1 MSNTD
6 LTPEESI
13 RKYFRG
19 NVDLYVQ
26 AAKKVGLPV
35 DEENL
40 QSIMD
45 NAEIILEEDEST
57 TGTFAVSREKIIV
70 NMNNFK
76 KNGSSRNTFLL
87 LHEIAHLDSAVLAEL
102 DTDPHGVFQRLKD
115 IEQMTPGDG
124 VSGLNAYFGII
135 AIDEVLAQW
144 TCDELHAAIHNKE
157 RSVHEYSEGPL
168 GSRVKFRSDF
178 TKDDIYSPLE
188 EVVEKLLQSSGFK
201 DLREFACKALA
212 SDMSVVDMI
221 QGDNFRALC
230 QIGIIC
236 CAIYNE
242 NGFYDAK
249 NVSREEVEHA
259 FENLHRFSDYGENG
273 GQHEIE

>member
-1 MSNTD
+1 MSNN
-6 LTPEESI
+6 LTSEKSI
-13 RKYFRG
+13 RRYFRG
-19 NVDLYVQ
+19 NIDLYVQ
-26 AAKKVGLPV
+26 AAKKVGLPA

-40 QSIMD
+40 QSVID
-45 NAEIILEEDEST
+45 NAKIIIEDDESSK
-57 TGTFAVSREKIIV
+57 GTFSVNKKTIAV
-70 NMNNFK
+70 NMNRFK
-76 KNGSSRNTFLL
+76 KNGFSRNTFLL
-87 LHEIAHLDSAVLAEL
+87 LHEIAHLDSAVSAEL
-102 DTDPHGVFQRLKD
+102 FMDQSGLFQKLKD
-115 IEQMTPGDG
+115 TAQMTPGDD
-124 VSGLNAYFGII
+124 VSGLNAYFGIM

-144 TCDELHAAIHNKE
+144 TCDELHAAIHKKE

-168 GSRVKFRSDF
+168 GSKVKFKSDF

-188 EVVEKLLQSSGFK
+188 EVVEKLLQSLGFK

-249 NVSREEVEHA
+249 KVSREEVEHA

>member
-6 LTPEESI
+6 LTTEESI
-13 RKYFRG
+13 RRYFRG
-19 NVDLYVQ
+19 NIDLYVQ
-26 AAKKVGLPV
+26 AAKKVGLPA

-40 QSIMD
+40 QSVIE
-45 NAEIILEEDEST
+45 NAQIIIEDDESSK
-57 TGTFAVSREKIIV
+57 GTFTVNKKMIKV
-70 NMNNFK
+70 NMNRFK

-87 LHEIAHLDSAVLAEL
+87 LHEIAHLDSAVSSEL
-102 DTDPHGVFQRLKD
+102 FMEQSGLFQKLKATA
-115 IEQMTPGDG
+115 QMSPCDD

-135 AIDEVLAQW
+135 AVDEVLAQW
-144 TCDELHAAIHNKE
+144 TCDELHAAIHKEE

-168 GSRVKFRSDF
+168 GSKVKFKSDF

-188 EVVEKLLQSSGFK
+188 EVVEKLLQSLGFK

-249 NVSREEVEHA
+249 KVSREEVEHA

>member
-1 MSNTD
+1 MSNN
-6 LTPEESI
+6 LTSKESI
-13 RKYFRG
+13 RQYFRG
-19 NVDLYVQ
+19 NIDLYVQ
-26 AAKKVGLPV
+26 AAKKVGLPA

-40 QSIMD
+40 QSVID
-45 NAEIILEEDEST
+45 NAEIIIEDDESSK
-57 TGTFAVSREKIIV
+57 GTFSVNKKTIMV
-70 NMNNFK
+70 NMNSFK

-87 LHEIAHLDSAVLAEL
+87 LHEIAHLDSAVSSEL
-102 DTDPHGVFQRLKD
+102 FMDQSGLFQKLKATA
-115 IEQMTPGDG
+115 QMSPGDD

-135 AIDEVLAQW
+135 AVDEVLAQW
-144 TCDELHAAIHNKE
+144 TCDELHAAIHKEE

-168 GSRVKFRSDF
+168 GSRVKFKSDF

-188 EVVEKLLQSSGFK
+188 EVVENLLHSLGFK

-249 NVSREEVEHA
+249 KVSREDVEHA

>member
-1 MSNTD
+1 MSNN
-6 LTPEESI
+6 LTSKESI
-13 RKYFRG
+13 RQYFRG
-19 NVDLYVQ
+19 NIDLYVQ
-26 AAKKVGLPV
+26 AAKKVGLPA

-40 QSIMD
+40 QSVID
-45 NAEIILEEDEST
+45 NAEIIIEDDESSK
-57 TGTFAVSREKIIV
+57 GTFSVNKKTIMV
-70 NMNNFK
+70 NMNRFK
-76 KNGSSRNTFLL
+76 KNGSPRNTFLL
-87 LHEIAHLDSAVLAEL
+87 LHEIAHLDSAVSSEL
-102 DTDPHGVFQRLKD
+102 FMDQSGLFQKLKATA
-115 IEQMTPGDG
+115 QMLPGDD

-144 TCDELHAAIHNKE
+144 TCDELHAAIHKEE

-168 GSRVKFRSDF
+168 GSRVKFKSDF

-188 EVVEKLLQSSGFK
+188 EVVENLLHSLGFK

-249 NVSREEVEHA
+249 KVSREEVEQA

>member
-1 MSNTD
+1 MSNN
-6 LTPEESI
+6 LTSEESI
-13 RKYFRG
+13 RQYFRG
-19 NVDLYVQ
+19 NIDLYVQ
-26 AAKKVGLPV
+26 SAKKVGLPA

-40 QSIMD
+40 QSVID
-45 NAEIILEEDEST
+45 NAKIIIEDDESYK
-57 TGTFAVSREKIIV
+57 GTFSVNKKTIMV
-70 NMNNFK
+70 NMNRFK
-76 KNGSSRNTFLL
+76 KNGFSRNTFLL
-87 LHEIAHLDSAVLAEL
+87 LHEIAHLDSAVSAEL
-102 DTDPHGVFQRLKD
+102 FMDQSGLFQKLKD
-115 IEQMTPGDG
+115 TAQMTPGDD

-135 AIDEVLAQW
+135 AVDEVLAQW
-144 TCDELHAAIHNKE
+144 TCDELHAAIHKKE

-168 GSRVKFRSDF
+168 GSRVKFKSDY

-188 EVVEKLLQSSGFK
+188 EVVEKLLQSLGFK

-249 NVSREEVEHA
+249 KVSREEVEHA

>member
-1 MSNTD
+1 MSNN
-6 LTPEESI
+6 LTSKESI
-13 RKYFRG
+13 RQYFRG
-19 NVDLYVQ
+19 NIDLYVQ
-26 AAKKVGLPV
+26 AAKKVGLPA

-40 QSIMD
+40 QSVID
-45 NAEIILEEDEST
+45 NAEIIIEDDESSK
-57 TGTFAVSREKIIV
+57 GTFSVNKKTIMV
-70 NMNNFK
+70 NMNSFK

-87 LHEIAHLDSAVLAEL
+87 LHEIAHLDSAVSSEL
-102 DTDPHGVFQRLKD
+102 FMDQSGLFQKLKATA
-115 IEQMTPGDG
+115 QMSPGDD

-135 AIDEVLAQW
+135 AVDEVLAQW
-144 TCDELHAAIHNKE
+144 TCDELHAAIHKEE

-168 GSRVKFRSDF
+168 GSRVKFKSDF

-188 EVVEKLLQSSGFK
+188 EVVENLLHSLGFK

-249 NVSREEVEHA
+249 KVSREEVEQA

>member
-1 MSNTD
+1 MSNN
-6 LTPEESI
+6 LTSEESI
-13 RKYFRG
+13 RQYFRG
-19 NVDLYVQ
+19 NIDLYVQ
-26 AAKKVGLPV
+26 SAKKVGLPA

-40 QSIMD
+40 QSVID
-45 NAEIILEEDEST
+45 NAKIIIEDDESSK
-57 TGTFAVSREKIIV
+57 GTFSVNKKTIMV
-70 NMNNFK
+70 NMNRFK
-76 KNGSSRNTFLL
+76 KNGFSRNTFLL
-87 LHEIAHLDSAVLAEL
+87 LHEIAHLDSAVSAEL
-102 DTDPHGVFQRLKD
+102 FMDQSGLFQKLKD
-115 IEQMTPGDG
+115 TAQMTPGDD

-135 AIDEVLAQW
+135 AVDEVLAQW
-144 TCDELHAAIHNKE
+144 TCDELHAAIHKKE

-168 GSRVKFRSDF
+168 GSKVKFKSDF

-188 EVVEKLLQSSGFK
+188 EVVEKLLQSLGFK

-249 NVSREEVEHA
+249 KVSREEVEHA

>member
-1 MSNTD
+1 MSNN
-6 LTPEESI
+6 LTSKESI
-13 RKYFRG
+13 RQYFRG
-19 NVDLYVQ
+19 NIDLYVQ
-26 AAKKVGLPV
+26 AAKKVGLPA

-40 QSIMD
+40 QSVID
-45 NAEIILEEDEST
+45 NAEIIIEDDESSK
-57 TGTFAVSREKIIV
+57 GTFSVNKKTIMV
-70 NMNNFK
+70 NMNSFK

-87 LHEIAHLDSAVLAEL
+87 LHEIAHLDSAVSSEL
-102 DTDPHGVFQRLKD
+102 FMDQSGLFQKLKATA
-115 IEQMTPGDG
+115 QMSPGDD

-135 AIDEVLAQW
+135 AVDEVLAQW
-144 TCDELHAAIHNKE
+144 TCDELHAAIHKEE

-168 GSRVKFRSDF
+168 GSRVKFKSDF

-188 EVVEKLLQSSGFK
+188 EVVENLLHSLGFK

-249 NVSREEVEHA
+249 KVSREEVEHA

>member
-1 MSNTD
+1 MSNN
-6 LTPEESI
+6 LTSEESI
-13 RKYFRG
+13 RQYFRG
-19 NVDLYVQ
+19 NIDLYVQ
-26 AAKKVGLPV
+26 SAKKVGLPA

-40 QSIMD
+40 QSVID
-45 NAEIILEEDEST
+45 NAKIIIEDDESSK
-57 TGTFAVSREKIIV
+57 GTFSVNKKTIMV
-70 NMNNFK
+70 NMNRFK
-76 KNGSSRNTFLL
+76 KNGFSRNTFLL
-87 LHEIAHLDSAVLAEL
+87 LHEIAHLDSAVSAEL
-102 DTDPHGVFQRLKD
+102 FMDQSGLFQKLKD
-115 IEQMTPGDG
+115 TAQMTPGDD

-135 AIDEVLAQW
+135 AVDEVLAQW

-157 RSVHEYSEGPL
+157 RSVHEYSEGQL

-188 EVVEKLLQSSGFK
+188 EVVEKLLQSLGFK

-249 NVSREEVEHA
+249 KVSREEVEHA